1 MWECF
6 LYGVEKLELDA
17 LFFLIHQCKKNTKRE
32 KGGVY
37 FRHHSRGQFCFWI
50 SVSREISLIREDYKS
65 RLGFCENLVSGIYLV
80 NNRIKLNFSQP
91 KLSTIQGPTVF
102 DYIILQKKPKRQ
114 EVEGHPAT
122 SSILRI
128 FFLRY
133 SVVLV
138 LMAKLLFWY
147 STYHDP
153 HTTSRTTESGKN
165 YENKLNKF

>member
-1 MWECF
+1 M
-6 LYGVEKLELDA
+6 
-17 LFFLIHQCKKNTKRE
+17 Q

-37 FRHHSRGQFCFWI
+37 FRPHGRGQFCFWI
-50 SVSREISLIREDYKS
+50 SVSREISLIWEDYKL
-65 RLGFCENLVSGIYLV
+65 RLGFWKNLVSGIYLL

-91 KLSTIQGPTVF
+91 KLSTMQGPTVF

-153 HTTSRTTESGKN
+153 HYWGRK
-165 YENKLNKF
+165 KLWKQIKQILNIFIVHSVHVHFLE